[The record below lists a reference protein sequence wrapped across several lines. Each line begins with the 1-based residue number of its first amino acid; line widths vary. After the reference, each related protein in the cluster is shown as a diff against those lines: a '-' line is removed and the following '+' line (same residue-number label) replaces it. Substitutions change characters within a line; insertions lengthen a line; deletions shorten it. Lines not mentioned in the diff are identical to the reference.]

1 MVYYLLLRKK
11 NTYRQGLPETDITLG
26 FLQAP
31 ERQQEPAAQCKI
43 LEVVTI
49 FSVSV
54 KWCPRLMQPRNLV
67 RNQARNRTCQLQ
79 DLFSVLLTSQAHSDG
94 L

>member
-11 NTYRQGLPETDITLG
+11 NIYRQGLPETDITLG

-43 LEVVTI
+43 LQVVKISFCFCKVVPQTDATQK
-49 FSVSV
+49 SNAQS
-54 KWCPRLMQPRNLV
+54 
-67 RNQARNRTCQLQ
+67 
-79 DLFSVLLTSQAHSDG
+79 G
-94 L
+94 